1 MLHIIWGGVAVIIAI
16 FALRL
21 NTANAALTSQ
31 LKASLL
37 QIDVLQRQLAE
48 AVQKV
53 TQHETANAALTSQL
67 AASRLQIDVIQKQ
80 LAEAVQKLAQY
91 VEANAKSN
99 GDGLFQMA
107 VEGLVAL
114 GVPGLVLLI
123 AVSVSGLAGA
133 AALTSA
139 LAALGGPFGMVGGI
153 GVLLLLVL
161 VSKALTKFG
170 LPKMAQAVVRG
181 LIAKGESAESIRRKV
196 ESIPKWVISRSLR
209 AKLDEVLA
217 ESA

>member
-31 LKASLL
+31 LKACLL

-48 AVQKV
+48 AVQK
-53 TQHETANAALTSQL
+53 
-67 AASRLQIDVIQKQ
+67 
-80 LAEAVQKLAQY
+80 LAQY
-91 VEANAKSN
+91 VEADAKSN

-139 LAALGGPFGMVGGI
+139 LAALGGPFGMVGAI

-161 VSKALTKFG
+161 VS
-170 LPKMAQAVVRG
+170 
-181 LIAKGESAESIRRKV
+181 EERRVGK
-196 ESIPKWVISRSLR
+196 EGRPRW
-209 AKLDEVLA
+209 
-217 ESA
+217 